1 MLTPLPSLSIQFLFT
16 ALCIISRKTQLVFI
30 CSKSTMK
37 TPEKFVDLLGHKN
50 DITDKK
56 QTL

>member
-1 MLTPLPSLSIQFLFT
+1 
-16 ALCIISRKTQLVFI
+16 
-30 CSKSTMK
+30 MK

-56 QTL
+56 QTLWGKHFMTQYV